1 MAEVNLDG
9 NDKTRCFT
17 TQGSVVLGG
26 LLLCIGLNEP
36 GTRPPCS
43 TCRLEVACLCS
54 PPHLL
59 LRSPPLDSL
68 LNVPRTHTCT
78 HTRAHIHTRTNASHG
93 VMLGLGSQSRRILTL
108 TEAPVCEVQCEGHSA
123 PWRAVCD
130 RLAMY
135 YYSITLCHTDKLES
149 DESSEIVVMSCVVLL
164 KSRSKTMNHLVP
176 RCGVWTVA
184 RCTSWLVRGWVVQ

>member
-1 MAEVNLDG
+1 MNPGPGRREPLA
-9 NDKTRCFT
+9 
-17 TQGSVVLGG
+17 GSK
-26 LLLCIGLNEP
+26 LLASARHRTYCCAHRLLTHCSVYLTLTLALTSALTSTP
-36 GTRPPCS
+36 APMPPTASCS
-43 TCRLEVACLCS
+43 
-54 PPHLL
+54 
-59 LRSPPLDSL
+59 
-68 LNVPRTHTCT
+68 
-78 HTRAHIHTRTNASHG
+78 
-93 VMLGLGSQSRRILTL
+93 GSQSRRILTL
-108 TEAPVCEVQCEGHSA
+108 TEAPVPVCEVQCEGHGA

-149 DESSEIVVMSCVVLL
+149 DESSEMVVMSCVVLL